1 MKTKKKRNKVT
12 FAQADEIRML
22 SANGVTLAEIAKEF
36 GISIPYASLI
46 ARNLRKKRRS
56 ANGTA

>member
-1 MKTKKKRNKVT
+1 MKKKTKAKVT

-22 SANGVTLAEIAKEF
+22 SANGVTLAEISKEF

-46 ARNLRKKRRS
+46 ARNLRKKRRP
-56 ANGTA
+56 ANVAA